1 MEEKPYFNYNI
12 FNCKISYKTLI
23 AAKLLHIRLDK
34 VDGFIRVYDE
44 TKYLVLISPEKYDAI
59 CNKMRYLISQK
70 SCITY
75 VFFIILQE
83 SKLIRMILCL

>member
-1 MEEKPYFNYNI
+1 M
-12 FNCKISYKTLI
+12 I

-59 CNKMRYLISQK
+59 CNKMRYLISQEK
-70 SCITY
+70 
-75 VFFIILQE
+75 VVLHMFF
-83 SKLIRMILCL
+83 S

>member
-1 MEEKPYFNYNI
+1 M
-12 FNCKISYKTLI
+12 I

-70 SCITY
+70 SSITY

>member
-44 TKYLVLISPEKYDAI
+44 TKYVVLSSPEKYDAI

>member
-12 FNCKISYKTLI
+12 FNYKISYKTLI
-23 AAKLLHIRLDK
+23 VAKLLHIRLDK

-59 CNKMRYLISQK
+59 CNKMRYLITQK